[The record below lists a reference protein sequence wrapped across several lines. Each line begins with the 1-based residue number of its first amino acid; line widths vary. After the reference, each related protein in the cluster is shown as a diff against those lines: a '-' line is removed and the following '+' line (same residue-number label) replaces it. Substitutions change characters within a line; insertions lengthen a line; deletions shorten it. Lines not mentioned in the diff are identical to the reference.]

1 METIAPYKAKHK
13 IRFVTAASLF
23 DGHDATINIMRR
35 ILQSSGAEVI
45 HLGHNRS
52 VDEVVNCAIQEDVQ
66 GIALTS
72 YQGGHL
78 EYFKYMLDL
87 LKERGAGHI
96 KIFGGG
102 GGVFLPHEIDELQAY
117 GITRIYSPDDG
128 RRMGLQGM
136 INDMLQQCDFEHK
149 IKLNGEIR
157 QLPEKDAAAIA
168 TAITIAEN
176 HPKEAHNF
184 LSEVHKIIKT
194 GKIPVLGITGTGGS
208 GKSSLVDE
216 VVRRFLAET
225 DKTVAI
231 ISVDPS
237 KRKTGGALLGDRI
250 RMNAINSPRVYMR
263 SLATRQANLALSK
276 HVQESIDICKAA
288 GYDFIIV
295 ETSGIGQSDTMITD
309 YCDLSLYVMTP
320 EFGAATQL
328 EKIDMLDFADL
339 VALNKFDK
347 RGALDAIRDVRKQY
361 RRNHHLFYTKDEDI
375 PVYGTMASQFNDPGM
390 NTLFSALMAAV
401 KTKTGTDFFEAK
413 SERLDLPAG
422 RQAVKGDE
430 SEKIYIIPPD
440 RVRYLAEIAES
451 STAYNQW
458 VNEQCRI
465 AQQLY
470 AVGLTQTLSKGEGL
484 KNLTPALSKGEGV
497 NWNSQKV
504 LSFGEDLGE
513 ALEHIQKHLE
523 EHLHPEC
530 KRLLN
535 QWPETVKQYAAENFI
550 YKVREKEIKQPLY
563 YTSLSQLRIPKI
575 ALPKY
580 EAWGDIL
587 RWLLTEN
594 VPGEFPYTAG
604 VFPLKREGED
614 PTRMFAG
621 EGGPERTNKRFHY
634 VSLGQPAHRL
644 STAFDSVT
652 LYGEDPHTRPDI
664 YGKIGNSGVSIATLD
679 DAKKLYSGFD
689 LCDPSTSVSMTING
703 PAPMLLGFFM
713 NAAIDQQCEKYIT
726 EHGLEHLVEAKFKEV
741 YDDRGLARPAY
752 RLTQTLSKGGLTQT
766 LSKGEGLKDLAPAL
780 SKGEGEEKLIQTLSN
795 GEGGEK
801 KAAGARIFGYETGN
815 SKIWETLKANSRE
828 NRKNA
833 TEAEDILWQLLRNK
847 QTGYKIR
854 RQHAIDGYIADFV
867 CLLKG
872 LVIEVDGGYHLLTK
886 EEDEIRTTV
895 LNNEGFDVI
904 RFSNDEVI
912 KDAQR
917 VIRAI
922 KEKLSNQPDRKVPA
936 DEEFGDVK
944 HHGTPHPALS
954 KGEGSED
961 TDLSEENE
969 KALSFGEGLGEVS
982 TSLSFGEGR
991 GAVSTSLS
999 FGEGRGEVSTSLSFG
1014 EGRGE
1019 ALPPGNNG
1027 LGLMLLGLTGDQV
1040 LPPDVYSKIKAK
1052 AISTVRGTV
1061 QADILKEDQAQNTCI
1076 FSTEFALR
1084 MMGDIQ
1090 QYFIDKKVRNFYSVS
1105 ISGYHI
1111 AEAGANPIT
1120 QLAFTLSNGFTYVE
1134 YYLSRGMHIDDFAPN
1149 LSFFF
1154 SNGIDP
1160 EYAVIGRVARRIWA
1174 KAIKNKYKGNDR
1186 SQKLKYHIQTSG
1198 RSLHAQEIDF
1208 NDIRT
1213 TLQALYAIYDNCN
1226 SLHTNAYDE
1235 AITTPTEESV
1245 RRAMAIQLIINR
1257 ELGLAKNENP
1267 IQGAFIIEE
1276 LTDLVEEA
1284 VMTEFKAINERGGV
1298 LGAMETM
1305 YQRSKIQEES
1315 LYYETLKHTGEYP
1328 IVGVNTFLNKK
1339 GSPTIVPTEVIR
1351 ATEDEKQFQIE
1362 ALHEFQ
1368 HRNEAIV
1375 PGLLKDLQHTAVTG
1389 GNIFKSL
1396 MEACKYC
1403 SLGQISHALYEVGG
1417 QYRRNM

>member
-1 METIAPYKAKHK
+1 MESIAPYTSKNK
-13 IRFVTAASLF
+13 IRLVTAASLF

-35 ILQSSGAEVI
+35 ILQSTGAEVI

-52 VDEVVNCAIQEDVQ
+52 VDEIVNCAIQEDVQ
-66 GIALTS
+66 GIAITS
-72 YQGGHL
+72 YQGGHV
-78 EYFKYMLDL
+78 EYFKYMHDL
-87 LKERGAGHI
+87 LQERGAGHI

-102 GGVFLPHEIDELQAY
+102 GGVFLPDEIAELQAY

-128 RRMGLQGM
+128 RTMGLQGM
-136 INDMLQQCDFEHK
+136 INHMMQECDFTLTEQKVGAGANK
-149 IKLNGEIR
+149 IKHIAR
-157 QLPEKDAAAIA
+157 CISAAEDGKYIPFPAHA
-168 TAITIAEN
+168 TSQ
-176 HPKEAHNF
+176 H
-184 LSEVHKIIKT
+184 
-194 GKIPVLGITGTGGS
+194 IPVLGITGTGGS

-216 VVRRFLAET
+216 IVRRYLMET
-225 DKTVAI
+225 DKTLAI

-276 HVQESIDICKAA
+276 HVQEAIDICKAA
-288 GYDFIIV
+288 GYDMVIV

-339 VALNKFDK
+339 VVLNKFDK

-361 RRNHHLFYTKDEDI
+361 KRNHMLFDAKDEDL

-390 NTLFSALMAAV
+390 NTLFDALMKTV
-401 KTKTGTDFFEAK
+401 KTKTGVDLIGAENEVTRAK
-413 SERLDLPAG
+413 QG
-422 RQAVKGDE
+422 E

-440 RVRYLAEIAES
+440 RIRYLAEIAES
-451 STAYNQW
+451 SAAYTDW
-458 VNEQCRI
+458 VNEQCKI
-465 AQQLY
+465 AQQMYNVRGTIDVLDKH
-470 AVGLTQTLSKGEGL
+470 TPSPSQEG
-484 KNLTPALSKGEGV
+484 NLMLQDIYQS
-497 NWNSQKV
+497 
-504 LSFGEDLGE
+504 LED
-513 ALEHIQKHLE
+513 
-523 EHLHPEC
+523 HLHADC
-530 KRLLN
+530 KRLLKE
-535 QWPETVKQYAAENFI
+535 WPETTAKYKADNFI
-550 YKVREKEIKQPLY
+550 YKVRDKEIKQPLY
-563 YTSLSQLRIPKI
+563 YTSLSQLKVPKI

-594 VPGEFPYTAG
+594 VPGEFPYAAG

-652 LYGEDPHTRPDI
+652 LYGEDPHERPDI

-689 LCDPSTSVSMTING
+689 LCHASTSVSMTING

-726 EHGLEHLVEAKFKEV
+726 EHRLEHLVEAAYKEI
-741 YDDRGLARPAY
+741 Y
-752 RLTQTLSKGGLTQT
+752 
-766 LSKGEGLKDLAPAL
+766 
-780 SKGEGEEKLIQTLSN
+780 
-795 GEGGEK
+795 
-801 KAAGARIFGYETGN
+801 
-815 SKIWETLKANSRE
+815 
-828 NRKNA
+828 
-833 TEAEDILWQLLRNK
+833 
-847 QTGYKIR
+847 
-854 RQHAIDGYIADFV
+854 AD
-867 CLLKG
+867 KG
-872 LVIEVDGGYHLLTK
+872 LDRPQYQGG
-886 EEDEIRTTV
+886 
-895 LNNEGFDVI
+895 
-904 RFSNDEVI
+904 
-912 KDAQR
+912 
-917 VIRAI
+917 
-922 KEKLSNQPDRKVPA
+922 
-936 DEEFGDVK
+936 
-944 HHGTPHPALS
+944 
-954 KGEGSED
+954 
-961 TDLSEENE
+961 
-969 KALSFGEGLGEVS
+969 
-982 TSLSFGEGR
+982 
-991 GAVSTSLS
+991 
-999 FGEGRGEVSTSLSFG
+999 
-1014 EGRGE
+1014 
-1019 ALPPGNNG
+1019 ALPIGNNG

-1040 LPPDVYSKIKAK
+1040 LPADVYKQIRAY
-1052 AISTVRGTV
+1052 AITTVRGTV

-1090 QYFIDKKVRNFYSVS
+1090 QYFIKEKVRNFYSVS

-1160 EYAVIGRVARRIWA
+1160 EYSVIGRVARRIWA

-1267 IQGAFIIEE
+1267 IQGSFIIEE
-1276 LTDLVEEA
+1276 LTDLVEQA
-1284 VMTEFKAINERGGV
+1284 VLTEFRAINDRGGV

-1315 LYYETLKHTGEYP
+1315 LYYETLKHNGDYP
-1328 IVGVNTFLNKK
+1328 IIGVNTFLNKK
-1339 GSPTIVPTEVIR
+1339 GSPTIVPSEVIR
-1351 ATEDEKQFQIE
+1351 ATEEEKQFQIA
-1362 ALHEFQ
+1362 ALKLFQ
-1368 HRNEAIV
+1368 QRNIEKAPAMLKELQQRAIA
-1375 PGLLKDLQHTAVTG
+1375 GE
-1389 GNIFKSL
+1389 NIFESL

-1403 SLGQISHALYEVGG
+1403 SLGQISNALYSVGG

>member
-1 METIAPYKAKHK
+1 MESIAPYHSKYK

-72 YQGGHL
+72 YQGGHI
-78 EYFKYMLDL
+78 EYFKYMYDL
-87 LKERGAGHI
+87 LEERGAGHI

-102 GGVFLPHEIDELQAY
+102 GGVFLPDEIKELHQY
-117 GITRIYSPDDG
+117 GIARIYSPDDG
-128 RRMGLQGM
+128 RTMGLQGM
-136 INDMLQQCDFEHK
+136 INDMLQQCDFQHK

-157 QLPEKDAAAIA
+157 HLPEKDIKSIA
-168 TAITIAEN
+168 STISIAEN
-176 HPKEAHNF
+176 YPE
-184 LSEVHKIIKT
+184 EVTGFMNDVHQLIKT
-194 GKIPVLGITGTGGS
+194 SNVPVLGITGTGGS

-216 VVRRFLAET
+216 IVRRFLMET
-225 DKTVAI
+225 DKTLAI

-361 RRNHHLFYTKDEDI
+361 KRNHHLFTAKDEDI

-390 NTLFSALMAAV
+390 NTLFRALMSAV
-401 KTKTGTDFFEAK
+401 KTKTGVDFISIK
-413 SERLDLPAG
+413 QNN
-422 RQAVKGDE
+422 QATQEE

-440 RVRYLAEIAES
+440 RIRYLAEIVES
-451 STAYNQW
+451 SNVYKQW
-458 VNEQCRI
+458 VNEQCKI

-470 AVGLTQTLSKGEGL
+470 GLSVTQQLAGES
-484 KNLTPALSKGEGV
+484 LTPALSKGEG
-497 NWNSQKV
+497 
-504 LSFGEDLGE
+504 GGTH
-513 ALEHIQKHLE
+513 ALESALREIQEHLE
-523 EHLHPEC
+523 GHLHPEC
-530 KRLLN
+530 KRLLK
-535 QWPETVKQYAAENFI
+535 QWPETVKQYTAEDFI
-550 YKVREKEIKQPLY
+550 YKVRNKEIRQPLY
-563 YTSLSQLRIPKI
+563 YTSLSQLKIPKI

-594 VPGEFPYTAG
+594 LPGEFPYAAG

-652 LYGEDPHTRPDI
+652 LYGEDPHERPDI

-689 LCDPSTSVSMTING
+689 LCAAATSVSMTING

-713 NAAIDQQCEKYIT
+713 NAAIDQQCEKYIV
-726 EHGLEHLVEAKFKEV
+726 EHQLQGLVEAKFKEL
-741 YDDRGLARPAY
+741 YDDRGLKRPEY
-752 RLTQTLSKGGLTQT
+752 SPTQPS
-766 LSKGEGLKDLAPAL
+766 P
-780 SKGEGEEKLIQTLSN
+780 
-795 GEGGEK
+795 
-801 KAAGARIFGYETGN
+801 
-815 SKIWETLKANSRE
+815 
-828 NRKNA
+828 
-833 TEAEDILWQLLRNK
+833 
-847 QTGYKIR
+847 
-854 RQHAIDGYIADFV
+854 
-867 CLLKG
+867 
-872 LVIEVDGGYHLLTK
+872 
-886 EEDEIRTTV
+886 
-895 LNNEGFDVI
+895 
-904 RFSNDEVI
+904 
-912 KDAQR
+912 
-917 VIRAI
+917 
-922 KEKLSNQPDRKVPA
+922 
-936 DEEFGDVK
+936 
-944 HHGTPHPALS
+944 
-954 KGEGSED
+954 
-961 TDLSEENE
+961 
-969 KALSFGEGLGEVS
+969 
-982 TSLSFGEGR
+982 EGR
-991 GAVSTSLS
+991 AFKKSEVKVSPTGGDLEGAP
-999 FGEGRGEVSTSLSFG
+999 
-1014 EGRGE
+1014 
-1019 ALPPGNNG
+1019 LPQGNNG
-1027 LGLMLLGLTGDQV
+1027 LGLMLLGLTGNQV
-1040 LPPDVYSKIKAK
+1040 LPAEVYERIKAD
-1052 AISTVRGTV
+1052 AIAKVRGTV

-1090 QYFIDKKVRNFYSVS
+1090 QYFIDNRVQNFYSVS

-1111 AEAGANPIT
+1111 AEAGANPVT

-1160 EYAVIGRVARRIWA
+1160 EYSVIGRVARRIWA

-1284 VMTEFKAINERGGV
+1284 VLAEFKAINDRGGV

-1315 LYYETLKHTGEYP
+1315 LYYETLKHNGDYP

-1339 GSPTIVPTEVIR
+1339 GSPTVVPSEVIR

-1368 HRNEAIV
+1368 HRNQGKI
-1375 PGLLKDLQHTAVTG
+1375 PQLLKDLQHVAIAG
-1389 GNIFKSL
+1389 GNIFESL